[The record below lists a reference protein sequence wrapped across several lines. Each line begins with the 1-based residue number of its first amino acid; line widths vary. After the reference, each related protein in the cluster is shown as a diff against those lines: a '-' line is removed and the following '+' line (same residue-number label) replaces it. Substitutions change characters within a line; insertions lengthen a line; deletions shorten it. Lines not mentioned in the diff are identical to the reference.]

1 MGLENIRNFR
11 SISQTIP
18 ELEHVQT
25 CIFWTWKWPQILD
38 IIGHY
43 NWASSSFFLS
53 YKAENLYP
61 SPLNGAESKY
71 SVENAEKNLPVCEN
85 VQWNCTVSK

>member
-1 MGLENIRNFR
+1 MRIENIWNLR

-25 CIFWTWKWPQILD
+25 CIFWTWKLPQILD

-43 NWASSSFFLS
+43 TWANSSFFFLTS
-53 YKAENLYP
+53 YKAEILYP
-61 SPLNGAESKY
+61 NPLNGAESKY
-71 SVENAEKNLPVCEN
+71 SVENAEKILPVCEN
-85 VQWNCTVSK
+85 VQ